1 MGREYERDDWCFM
14 GYSALEVL
22 ENVSEAQVDEKVF
35 PSIADLD
42 VPLAIRRGNK
52 VSWDLKRRG
61 AVEEVPLQSEEL
73 KRSGAL
79 LCSRYKLRFSA
90 DKDAVETVVSRLE
103 RQLNRHCI
111 RLDNIPETKTRR
123 EELLKPGSS
132 AQSLALNRADRARR
146 ARAEVE
152 QDHTSEAHRDEHWR
166 YMLDLARAVV
176 QELQD
181 KPRAAETGASQ
192 TYDYVQFPV
201 DIT

>member
-1 MGREYERDDWCFM
+1 M

-22 ENVSEAQVDEKVF
+22 ENVSEAQVDEKIF
-35 PSIADLD
+35 PAIADLD
-42 VPLAIRRGNK
+42 VPLATRRGNK

-61 AVEEVPLQSEEL
+61 AVEEVPLQSAEL

-79 LCSRYKLRFSA
+79 LCSRYELRFSA
-90 DKDAVETVVSRLE
+90 DKDAVGTVVSRLE

-132 AQSLALNRADRARR
+132 AQSLVINRADRARR
-146 ARAEVE
+146 AGTEV
-152 QDHTSEAHRDEHWR
+152 DKTITSEARRDEHWR
-166 YMLDLARAVV
+166 YMPDLARAVV
-176 QELQD
+176 QDLQD
-181 KPRAAETGASQ
+181 KPRAAETDASQ
-192 TYDYVQFPV
+192 KYDYVQFPV